1 MTYPEPTIR
10 VNVDVT
16 NPGQFFACC
25 GLLEL
30 ADRLWPGAEGWFDD
44 GAFCISST
52 GGLTDL
58 LSELADSQIN
68 SSVTDAGLKRLGTL
82 LSAEKAQLTPEQA
95 AEKETLRESW
105 AKEQLIISAP
115 FRLAIDWWRD
125 DSSGAKGLKT
135 WAAKQFVLE
144 IARPLL
150 EGIRTMEVCAIE
162 GVLSQS
168 AAVTGLPFYF
178 DSESNSQNT
187 PRDTGFGLYTMRNK
201 IRTRDAIRPLVEL
214 GALIGL
220 QRCRPLRVGRVA
232 VFQYSTWTI
241 PLSPLLASAAV
252 CGAIARRDSR
262 WYTFSMLY
270 RSKYMKAFLPASP
283 STGVPSHD

>member
-1 MTYPEPTIR
+1 MTYPQPTIR

-30 ADRLWPGAEGWFDD
+30 ADRLWLGAEGWFE
-44 GAFCISST
+44 GNAFCIASN
-52 GGLTDL
+52 GG
-58 LSELADSQIN
+58 LSELLSALVKSQIN

-82 LSAEKAQLTPEQA
+82 LSAEKAKLTPEQV
-95 AEKETLRESW
+95 AEKELLREAW
-105 AKEQLIISAP
+105 AKEQLLISAP
-115 FRLAIDWWRD
+115 FQLAIDWWRD
-125 DSSGAKGLKT
+125 DTSGAKGLKT

-150 EGIRTMEVCAIE
+150 DGVGKIE
-162 GVLSQS
+162 PRASEDVLSR
-168 AAVTGLPFYF
+168 ATAVTGLPFYF

-220 QRCRPLRVGRVA
+220 QRCRPLRMGREA
-232 VFQYSTWTI
+232 AFQYSTWTV
-241 PLSPLLASAAV
+241 PLSPFLASTAV
-252 CGAIARRDSR
+252 CGTIASRDGRR
-262 WYTFSMLY
+262 YAFNMLY
-270 RSKYMKAFLPASP
+270 RSEYMKAFLPASP
-283 STGVPSHD
+283 VTGVPSHD